1 MEIVKIG
8 GSAISVV
15 NQNAGT
21 KENGITIFE
30 CTVLDLLEFFGL
42 EWSVNQIRGA
52 SEILFDEY
60 YYWTLAE
67 LKHFSL
73 KTKKGDFGKVYGK
86 FSPSTL
92 MECASAYDSEI
103 LTARASYLPVVKEA
117 DPVEYVPQEKVSE
130 ALNSF
135 VSQWEAEL
143 AKSEKKE
150 DNTASDKQKAMVVRY
165 CQDNGLDYEVV
176 KKDWNVLRRHIDKQ
190 IEDTKKM
197 QHESL

>member
-1 MEIVKIG
+1 MTQMEIVKIG

-15 NQNAGT
+15 NQNTGT

-103 LTARASYLPVVKEA
+103 LTARASYLPVVKEVE
-117 DPVEYVPQEKVSE
+117 PVEYVPQERVSE

-135 VSQWEAEL
+135 ISQWEEEL

-150 DNTASDKQKAMVVRY
+150 SNTASDKQKAMVVRY

-176 KKDWNVLRRHIDKQ
+176 KTDWNILRRHIDKQ
-190 IEDTKKM
+190 IEDTKKNVA
-197 QHESL
+197 